1 MFPGFTSLDAL
12 TVPAA
17 ADGDLAAI
25 GAPVDF
31 LGVKRR
37 TTTRSVR
44 TGPWTTWRGC
54 LPGRS
59 SACGAAGDGRRRPVR
74 GYFCW
79 SLLDDFERA
88 EGFSKRFGLVHVD
101 FATLQRTP
109 KTSYGWYR
117 ALIAAQPR

>member
-1 MFPGFTSLDAL
+1 VD
-12 TVPAA
+12 
-17 ADGDLAAI
+17 DLARVPYLDGHLRA
-25 GAPVDF
+25 
-31 LGVKRR
+31 
-37 TTTRSVR
+37 VR
-44 TGPWTTWRGC
+44 Q
-54 LPGRS
+54 
-59 SACGAAGDGRRRPVR
+59 AMDADAPVR